1 MRGEAVF
8 VGRSATQRGSDSLIR
23 RRSDS
28 LVRPALGRSVIDNPP
43 VVQSRASS
51 GRTGES
57 DLRLASLFFLILLL
71 ATSAFAQ
78 QSAITINDDQP
89 VYAEGV
95 PFMLTGTSLPG
106 AIVTIAIEKSGNGQ
120 TTADASGH
128 WTLIWTPPV
137 KTGTWTI
144 TATSGGVTATQL
156 LRVQIQGNVQRQPI
170 IEPTLR

>member
-8 VGRSATQRGSDSLIR
+8 VKRKSAAVFVLALAVVSRSRGSEVSRQVTGTQVQPRETAQPRD
-23 RRSDS
+23 
-28 LVRPALGRSVIDNPP
+28 PATAP
-43 VVQSRASS
+43 
-51 GRTGES
+51 
-57 DLRLASLFFLILLL
+57 
-71 ATSAFAQ
+71 
-78 QSAITINDDQP
+78 ITINDDQP

-95 PFMLTGTSLPG
+95 PFLLTGTSLPG
-106 AIVTIAIEKSGNGQ
+106 AIVTIVIEKSGNGQ

-156 LRVQIQGNVQRQPI
+156 LRVQIQGNVQ
-170 IEPTLR
+170 